1 MTINQSYDQ
10 KVNKSS
16 KFNRTITKI
25 PQNTSPDNELR
36 SANEMADEKTE
47 KKREK
52 KLELASVDRMVCR
65 VRIPA
70 WMRNA

>member
-10 KVNKSS
+10 EVNKSS
-16 KFNRTITKI
+16 KFSRTITKI

-36 SANEMADEKTE
+36 SANEITDEKT